1 MRTIRGK
8 TALVTGAASGIGR
21 AVALALAKEGAR
33 LYLLDV
39 NVDGLKAVV
48 ADAEK
53 FGVEA
58 VGKKCDVSDGRQIS
72 GAVQFLLG
80 KWGQLDILVNNAGL
94 TYYGR
99 TSEMSAEN
107 WDRLL
112 AVNLLAPIQFT
123 RELMPT
129 LLRAPEAHVVNMASV
144 LGLVGLARVTAYS
157 TTKFAL
163 VGFSEAM
170 RAEYVRRGVGFSAIC
185 PGLVNTNL
193 FTSAP
198 RAPMGNSA
206 RVPPK
211 WFLTTPEAI
220 ARRTVRA
227 IYKNQG
233 VVVMQPY
240 ARLLY
245 LVKRL
250 TPGLLEF
257 CHRVHFKRRKP
268 QDFSKGWEGR
278 LEPAALISSSPSP
291 AASPA
296 KDVAA

>member
-1 MRTIRGK
+1 MQQIRGK

-21 AVALALAKEGAR
+21 AVSLALAKEGAR
-33 LYLLDV
+33 LYLLDL
-39 NVDGLKAVV
+39 NFEGLKSVV
-48 ADAEK
+48 AEAQTL
-53 FGVEA
+53 GVEA

-80 KWGQLDILVNNAGL
+80 RWGQLDILVNNAGL
-94 TYYGR
+94 TYFGR

-123 RELMPT
+123 RELLPT

-144 LGLVGLARVTAYS
+144 LGLVGLARVAAYS
-157 TTKFAL
+157 TTKFGL

-185 PGLVNTNL
+185 PGLVDTNL

-198 RAPMGNSA
+198 PAPNGSTA
-206 RVPPK
+206 HVPPK
-211 WFLTTPEAI
+211 WFLATPEAI

-233 VVVMQPY
+233 VVVIQPY

-250 TPGLLEF
+250 APGMLEF
-257 CHRVHFKRRKP
+257 CHRAHFKRRQP
-268 QDFSKGWEGR
+268 QDPNKAWEGK
-278 LEPAALISSSPSP
+278 LEPLPTTAPNERAA
-291 AASPA
+291 
-296 KDVAA
+296 